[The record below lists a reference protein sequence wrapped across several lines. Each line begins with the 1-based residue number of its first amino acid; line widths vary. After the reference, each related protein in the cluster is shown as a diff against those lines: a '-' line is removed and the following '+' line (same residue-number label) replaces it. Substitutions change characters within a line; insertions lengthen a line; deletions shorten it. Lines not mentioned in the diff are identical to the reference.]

1 MVSKPSLILLFAI
14 SFAFFILAP
23 AFLGIP
29 FPGYDLMHWADVLD
43 ILTPLVLIPIY
54 WLLLTDSGRI
64 PRSLPVVVAFLAL
77 GALWTE
83 GQGMHLSANSI
94 SNLLGGGSTDVHDL
108 VHFYDEVLSHYIWH
122 IGIVGLSILLV
133 AVRTNSQSAAAPVR
147 WSLIVPSAILYG
159 FTYFAAINEGGTVP
173 FGLPAAILIPLALL
187 LTRRADLRSKNLVA
201 FFFLGYIL
209 AVLLFAGWFAY
220 WGGFPEF
227 SETGI
232 I

>member
-1 MVSKPSLILLFAI
+1 MVTKPALILLFAI

-64 PRSLPVVVAFLAL
+64 PRSRPVVLAFLAL

-94 SNLLGGGSTDVHDL
+94 SNLLGGGSTAVHDL

-122 IGIVGLSILLV
+122 IAIVGLSILLL
-133 AVRTNSQSAAAPVR
+133 AVRTNSQSAAPHMR
-147 WSLIVPSAILYG
+147 WSLILPSAILHG

-187 LTRRADLRSKNLVA
+187 VTRRADLRSKNLVT